1 MHLCLYEEH
10 TLCCNQALPTR
21 VQTEKKATNKFILKR
36 KQQINLYFNNV
47 IFNINDKTNDY
58 IN

>member
-21 VQTEKKATNKFILKR
+21 VQTEKKTTNKFIIKT
-36 KQQINLYFNNV
+36 NNV
-47 IFNINDKTNDY
+47 IFDINDKTNDY